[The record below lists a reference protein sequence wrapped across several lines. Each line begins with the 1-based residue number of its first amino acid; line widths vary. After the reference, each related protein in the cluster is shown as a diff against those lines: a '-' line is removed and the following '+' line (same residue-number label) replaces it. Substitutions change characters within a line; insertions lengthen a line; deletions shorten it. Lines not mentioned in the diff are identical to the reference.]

1 MIQLLPG
8 ASSTVAALSAERVR
22 LDVITQ
28 NIANANT
35 TRGLDG
41 KVYRRQEVCFES
53 ALSAVEGGD
62 DRSGSGPRVSLIR
75 KDMSP
80 GRMVFQPGHPHA
92 DGNGMVEMPNVSI
105 HEEMADMIVAS
116 RSFEANLA
124 VLKNS
129 RQLASMTLAIGKK

>member
-8 ASSTVAALSAERVR
+8 AASTVAALNAERVR
-22 LDVITQ
+22 LDVISQ
-28 NIANANT
+28 NIANVNT

-41 KVYRRQEVCFES
+41 QVYRRQEVCFES
-53 ALSAVEGGD
+53 ALSAAENLEGQAG
-62 DRSGSGPRVSLIR
+62 GPKVSLIR
-75 KDMSP
+75 KDLTP

-92 DGNGMVEMPNVSI
+92 DANGMVELPNVSI

-129 RQLASMTLAIGKK
+129 RQLASMTLALGKK